1 MYSCSDAKPY
11 PSVTCQPISDI
22 ELKIRGLK
30 VQFIYLETNFEGKNI
45 QNPLNMYLKEVLA
58 VGLDI
63 DYVEQV

>member
-30 VQFIYLETNFEGKNI
+30 VQFIYLETNFDGKNI
-45 QNPLNMYLKEVLA
+45 QNPLVSYLKDVLP

-63 DYVEQV
+63 DYVE